1 MAAQGLSQ
9 SLKRESTQNDPS
21 GHFIGGRITLADRVY
36 DQIRRALMSGSF
48 MPGQT
53 LTIDQLSSLYGVSHM
68 PVREALRR
76 LTAVEALE
84 ITQNGATRI
93 PQVSLQRLDDI
104 CNNRLL
110 TEGHAVAKAAKQ
122 IDPEAIEKIQAVV
135 TAHEQCRRNNEIYKM
150 LELNQ
155 QIHFDIYRAA
165 GSPVLTQ
172 IIENLWLRHG
182 PYMCLLT
189 ADLKTRILPA
199 STIHTGPGHKMML
212 EALRAGDPDAA
223 VEGLRV
229 DILGPHDSLRELCS
243 AYNRAQ
249 KV

>member
-1 MAAQGLSQ
+1 MSQ
-9 SLKRESTQNDPS
+9 SFKREDASNDPAS
-21 GHFIGGRITLADRVY
+21 QFIGGRVTLADRVY
-36 DQIRRALMSGSF
+36 NQIRRALMSGSF
-48 MPGQT
+48 LPGQT

-93 PQVSLQRLDDI
+93 PQVSLTRLDDI
-104 CNNRLL
+104 CTNRLL

-122 IDPEAIEKIQAVV
+122 ISPETIEKIQSVV
-135 TAHEQCRRNNEIYKM
+135 TAHEQCRRDNKIYEM

-189 ADLKTRILPA
+189 ADLNKRILPD
-199 STIHTGPGHKMML
+199 STIYVGPGHKMML
-212 EALRAGDPDAA
+212 DALRAGDAEAA
-223 VEGLRV
+223 VEGLRT
-229 DILGPHDSLRELCS
+229 DIMGPQESLRELCS
-243 AYNRAQ
+243 AYNEAQ
-249 KV
+249 KVQS